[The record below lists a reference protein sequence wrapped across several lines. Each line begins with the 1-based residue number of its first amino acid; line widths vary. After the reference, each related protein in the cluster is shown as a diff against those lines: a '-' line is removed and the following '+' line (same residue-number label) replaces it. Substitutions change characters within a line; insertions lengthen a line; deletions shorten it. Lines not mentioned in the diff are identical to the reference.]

1 MDMTAELTKR
11 TEQIENIIKKYLLLL
26 RSNGAMFKCEVYE
39 EKNQNGEIVYG
50 IKCGET
56 HQLISRNFVKVQ
68 KLTNKCNKYG
78 IDPIHLRDIIDDAQ
92 IK

>member
-1 MDMTAELTKR
+1 
-11 TEQIENIIKKYLLLL
+11 
-26 RSNGAMFKCEVYE
+26 MFKCEVYE

-78 IDPIHLRDIIDDAQ
+78 IDPIHLRDIIEMCIRDRHKIMQPARAAD
-92 IK
+92 